1 MAKKRGGPAPRS
13 RSMPRQGNR
22 QEKRPRDLSARIAA
36 GSLAVAFL
44 GAGLAVDS
52 GADASFDAPKRLTAL
67 LFIGLA
73 AAALSFSRWQNP
85 FAREDF
91 SSPRDWTLLLA
102 GGALLWALFSAF
114 LSPHRTL
121 ALDSTRALLLYA
133 LLLPI
138 GASRALAKG
147 GRFLL
152 GTFLAVAAVNAV
164 ISILQSRGL
173 YHPFA
178 LQTDPGSRESTGGFV
193 GNVGYL
199 AVALAL
205 AAVCALALVLSSR
218 RFLVRATAAGGA
230 LLFAGGLLVNRNL
243 TSLTA
248 LLAGSTILLLA
259 IWGRRALL
267 PVAGLVLTLV
277 LAVAAYSPMRMR
289 VLDSISAARAGDW
302 NRVLTYR
309 VGPWKA
315 AMAMARE
322 RPLFGFGPGTFGAE
336 YIPHRLNVEI
346 ESRRRYD
353 NPLRTSSYSEAHCD
367 YLQPFAEAGL
377 PAGLAALGS
386 VAFLFIGLARSL
398 ARRDWDHRQE
408 AILLMA
414 ILGAGAAAALT
425 WFPLQRPISSIPL
438 LLAAGRA
445 WRISG
450 TPAGGQVQ

>member
-1 MAKKRGGPAPRS
+1 VAKKRGGPGSRGRS
-13 RSMPRQGNR
+13 PAR
-22 QEKRPRDLSARIAA
+22 QEKRPRDPSAWIAA
-36 GSLAVAFL
+36 SCLAIAFL

-73 AAALSFSRWQNP
+73 AAALSFSRWKSP
-85 FAREDF
+85 FAREKL
-91 SSPRDWTLLLA
+91 SSPRSLSLLLA
-102 GGALLWALFSAF
+102 GGALVWALCAAF

-121 ALDSTRALLLYA
+121 ALDATRAMLLYA

-138 GASRALAKG
+138 GASRALARG

-152 GTFLAVAAVNAV
+152 GAFLSVAAVNAM
-164 ISILQSRGL
+164 ISILQARGL

-178 LQTDPGSRESTGGFV
+178 LQTDFGSRESTGGFV

-205 AAVCALALVLSSR
+205 AAVCALALLLSSR
-218 RFLVRATAAGGA
+218 RLLLRIAAVGSI
-230 LLFAGGLLVNRNL
+230 LLFAAGLLVNRNL

-248 LLAGSTILLLA
+248 LLAGSAILLFTIL
-259 IWGRRALL
+259 GRRAFL
-267 PVAGLVLTLV
+267 PAAGLVLALG
-277 LAVAAYSPMRMR
+277 LAAAAYTPMRLR
-289 VLDSISAARAGDW
+289 VRESISYARAGDW

-315 AMAMARE
+315 AMAMTRE
-322 RPLFGFGPGTFGAE
+322 RPLFGYGPGTFGAE

-346 ESRRRYD
+346 ESRQRYD
-353 NPLRTSSYSEAHCD
+353 NPLRTSSYGEAHCD
-367 YLQPFAEAGL
+367 YLQPFAEAGV
-377 PAGLAALGS
+377 PAGLAVSGA
-386 VAFLFIGLARSL
+386 VAFLFFGLARSL
-398 ARRDWDHRQE
+398 RRRDWNGRQE

-425 WFPLQRPISSIPL
+425 WFPLQRPISAIPL

-445 WRISG
+445 WRISEPPVSG
-450 TPAGGQVQ
+450 EKQ

>member
-1 MAKKRGGPAPRS
+1 VAKKRGPAS
-13 RSMPRQGNR
+13 RGWSPAR
-22 QEKRPRDLSARIAA
+22 QEKRPRDLSAWIAA
-36 GSLAVAFL
+36 GSLAIAFS

-67 LFIGLA
+67 LFIGAA
-73 AAALSFSRWQNP
+73 AAALSFSPWRSP
-85 FAREDF
+85 FAREKL
-91 SSPRDWTLLLA
+91 SSPRSLSLLLA
-102 GGALLWALFSAF
+102 GGALAWALSSAF

-121 ALDSTRALLLYA
+121 ALDATRAMLLYA

-138 GASRALAKG
+138 GASRALARG

-152 GTFLAVAAVNAV
+152 GIFLAVAAVNAV
-164 ISILQSRGL
+164 ISILQARGL
-173 YHPFA
+173 YQPFA
-178 LQTDPGSRESTGGFV
+178 LQTDLGSRESTGGFV

-205 AAVCALALVLSSR
+205 AAVCALALLLTSR
-218 RFLVRATAAGGA
+218 RLLVRAAAAGGA
-230 LLFAGGLLVNRNL
+230 LLFTGGLLVNRNL

-248 LLAGSTILLLA
+248 LLVGSAILLFA
-259 IWGRRALL
+259 IWGRRAFL
-267 PVAGLVLTLV
+267 PAAGLALALG
-277 LAVAAYSPMRMR
+277 LAVAAYPPMRVR

-315 AMAMARE
+315 AMAMTRE
-322 RPLFGFGPGTFGAE
+322 RPFFGFGPGTFGAE

-367 YLQPFAEAGL
+367 YLQPFAEAGV
-377 PAGLAALGS
+377 PAGLAASGAA
-386 VAFLFIGLARSL
+386 AFLFFGLARSL
-398 ARRDWDHRQE
+398 RRRDRDGRRE

-425 WFPLQRPISSIPL
+425 WFPLQRPISAIPL

-445 WRISG
+445 WRISE
-450 TPAGGQVQ
+450 TAVSGQVQ